1 MNIKD
6 RIRERRLELG
16 MTQDELADKVG
27 FKTKGSVCK
36 LETGDRSIPI
46 GRLRRLAE
54 ALETSVDYLIGNETS
69 KTGDVHEYYHL
80 KMESNKP
87 IDKDSALH
95 RIMDLLL
102 THKKEFTKS
111 DLEWIKQ
118 NIDFFLNEIEIPRN

>member
-69 KTGDVHEYYHL
+69 KIGNTHESYHL
-80 KMESNKP
+80 KKESNEP

-95 RIMDLLL
+95 TIMDLLL
-102 THKKEFTKS
+102 THKKDFKKS
-111 DLEWIKQ
+111 DLEWLKQ
-118 NIDFFLNEIEIPRN
+118 NIEYFLNEE

>member
-46 GRLRRLAE
+46 GRLRKLAE
-54 ALETSVDYLIGNETS
+54 ALETFVDYLIGNES
-69 KTGDVHEYYHL
+69 PKTGDVHEYYCL
-80 KMESNKP
+80 KKESNKP
-87 IDKDSALH
+87 TDKDSALH
-95 RIMDLLL
+95 TIMDLLL
-102 THKKEFTKS
+102 THKKDFKKS
-111 DLEWIKQ
+111 DLEWLKQ
-118 NIDFFLNEIEIPRN
+118 NIEYFLNEE

>member
-46 GRLRRLAE
+46 GRLRKLAE
-54 ALETSVDYLIGNETS
+54 ALETSVDYLIGNES
-69 KTGDVHEYYHL
+69 PKTGEVHEYYHL
-80 KMESNKP
+80 KTESNKP
-87 IDKDSALH
+87 MDKDSALH

-102 THKKEFTKS
+102 THKKEFKRS
-111 DLEWIKQ
+111 DLEWLRQ
-118 NIDFFLNEIEIPRN
+118 NIDYFINEE

>member
-6 RIRERRLELG
+6 RIKERRLELG

-36 LETGDRSIPI
+36 LEAGDRSIPI

-69 KTGDVHEYYHL
+69 KIGNTHESYHL
-80 KMESNKP
+80 KKESNKP

-95 RIMDLLL
+95 TIMDLLL
-102 THKKEFTKS
+102 THKKDFTKS
-111 DLEWIKQ
+111 DLEWLKQ
-118 NIDFFLNEIEIPRN
+118 NIDYFMSEG

>member
-54 ALETSVDYLIGNETS
+54 ALETSVDYLIGNETT
-69 KTGDVHEYYHL
+69 KTGDAHELYHL
-80 KMESNKP
+80 KKESNKP
-87 IDKDSALH
+87 VDKDSALH
-95 RIMDLLL
+95 TIMDLLL
-102 THKKEFTKS
+102 THKKAFKRS
-111 DLEWIKQ
+111 DLEWLKQ
-118 NIDFFLNEIEIPRN
+118 NIDYLLNEE